1 MSDTS
6 SCGLVF
12 SVLYPVGLCRFT
24 VAVEILAEYLFEEYR
39 KAADSVVINA
49 LDFIAYEVFGLVAE
63 RDH

>member
-24 VAVEILAEYLFEEYR
+24 VAVEIVAEYLFEEYR
-39 KAADSVVINA
+39 EAADSAVINA
-49 LDFIAYEVFGLVAE
+49 LDFVAYEVLGLVAE

>member
-39 KAADSVVINA
+39 KAADSAVINA
-49 LDFIAYEVFGLVAE
+49 LDFTAHEVLRLVAE

>member
-39 KAADSVVINA
+39 KAADSAVINA
-49 LDFIAYEVFGLVAE
+49 LDFIAYEVFGLVTE